1 VTRPGAGLDGTTFG
15 PWRLLRRI
23 GGSGLGEV
31 YLAERAAPLGDVSP
45 DTSLID
51 APSGRQVAIK
61 IMRPPASD
69 ALTQTVL
76 AESERARAL
85 RASHVIPLYGGVQQD
100 GRAGVVMAYAPG
112 GSLADALARRN
123 ASGQPAIPLPM
134 RPAVAGRL
142 ISQIGHALADAH
154 AAGLAHGDIKP
165 SNIFIR
171 RSSRGSLLAAVS
183 DFGQGEMV
191 TLAGQLIAMGGPL
204 GHEPW
209 IQERLLF
216 TAPERVAGAPAN
228 PASDQYALAAVA
240 YYLLTG
246 RAPHSGDAHTLWNA
260 ALAGGPE
267 IMEPSAL
274 LPDPPPDLDEIL
286 MRALDS
292 DPARRYGGVE
302 GFVRD
307 LAPALAS
314 GAGGPGASGVTQ
326 EFSRLSGQRPPDA
339 TAAPR
344 PAAKP
349 APRRRDPVD
358 STNLPK
364 EPPSALWR
372 ALALATAAATLIAV
386 VTCGVGLFAL
396 NSAGVRPKAILA
408 SFQGPNAVAT
418 ERSSETQLSPQA
430 VAANQQLRRATAQ
443 APIFSDSLSS
453 NQRHWKASGGLVTF
467 SGAGLDL
474 VNQSVAQPAVA
485 DAPAT
490 LTQNDYAGQVTMRFK
505 SGESGDLAGV
515 RFFVTDTSGGGQEY
529 YAFFLAPNG
538 EYYFW
543 YYQDNWK
550 FLAGGY
556 DDAIKPGVDVNNTL
570 GFITHSAAQTV
581 TIYANGSYIA
591 TIPLQAGGPYSGDAG
606 LIILNNGVEAVFTN
620 FTLYPVPPQ

>member
-1 VTRPGAGLDGTTFG
+1 MTGPGTGLDGMAFG

-23 GGSGLGEV
+23 GSSGLGEV
-31 YLAERAAPLGDVSP
+31 YLAERAASSGASP
-45 DTSLID
+45 DTSLAD
-51 APSGRQVAIK
+51 APASRQVAIK

-76 AESERARAL
+76 AESERARNL
-85 RASHVIPLYGGVQQD
+85 RAAHVIPLYGSAQQD

-112 GSLADALARRN
+112 GSLADALARRG
-123 ASGQPAIPLPM
+123 ASGQPAISLPM
-134 RPAVAGRL
+134 RPAVVARL

-154 AAGLAHGDIKP
+154 ASGLAHGDIKP

-171 RSSRGSLLAAVS
+171 RSSRGGLLAAVS
-183 DFGQGEMV
+183 DFGQGGMV
-191 TLAGQLIAMGGPL
+191 TLAGQLIAMGGTL

-216 TAPERVAGAPAN
+216 TAPELVAGAPAD

-246 RAPHSGDAHTLWNA
+246 RAPHNGDAHALWNA

-267 IMEPSAL
+267 IIEPSAL
-274 LPDPPPDLDEIL
+274 LPEAPAGLDAIVL
-286 MRALDS
+286 RALS
-292 DPARRYGGVE
+292 GDPARRYGSVE

-314 GAGGPGASGVTQ
+314 SPDDSGVTR
-326 EFSRLSGQRPPDA
+326 EFSRLSGQRPPAA
-339 TAAPR
+339 TPMPPVKAPR
-344 PAAKP
+344 AREA
-349 APRRRDPVD
+349 VE
-358 STNLPK
+358 STNLPS

-386 VTCGVGLFAL
+386 LTCGVGLFAL

-418 ERSSETQLSPQA
+418 ESGKTPVSPQEA
-430 VAANQQLRRATAQ
+430 AANAQLRTVIAQ
-443 APIFSDSLSS
+443 SPLFTDALTT
-453 NQRHWKASGGLVTF
+453 NQRHWQASGGLASF
-467 SGAGLDL
+467 STAGLDL

-485 DAPAT
+485 DAPTT
-490 LTQNDYAGQVTMRFK
+490 LTQTDYAGQVTMRFR

-515 RFFVTDTSGGGQEY
+515 RFFVTNTGASDQEY

-538 EYYFW
+538 EYYLW
-543 YYQDNWK
+543 YYQDNWR

-556 DDAIKPGVDVNNTL
+556 ADPIKPGVDVANTL

-581 TIYANGSYIA
+581 TVYVNGSYI
-591 TIPLQAGGPYSGDAG
+591 TTVPLQAGGPYSGGAG
-606 LIILNNGVEAVFTN
+606 VIILNHGVEAVFTN
-620 FTLYPVPPQ
+620 FTLYPAPAQ